1 MYKFF
6 LILALLILFIPDS
19 QQAAAQSTSNK
30 SQPRTNIENPQTRIS
45 SVSIV
50 RHASNERSAEAEK
63 LLAEGIRLTEAREF
77 SDAVATLKHALRL
90 DPEYADA
97 YAALG
102 RAYFKMRQWQ
112 ESVVNLRRAA
122 ELRARQRDSQNAQR
136 TVMVQVSKGFSAQVA
151 AATGSPIRREAK
163 PSHAPVKKP
172 VTTRPTQLRVEH
184 TAAKTSL
191 VAPDI
196 KPLPRTNVIP
206 VELKTAIHRSIVPPR
221 MEGTSIGPVGP
232 EIEPQ
237 PNINANLAESK
248 VPIPT
253 PQTQHREAAI
263 PVKSAETESAAKLP
277 EETRATA
284 VDLKPTG
291 AKSKATQPGNQEV
304 VSTPVNPTQESETND
319 AGAKTDHRGSETT
332 RTAASVPAQTTTE
345 GTSSKQ
351 TPEPAGVRVAM
362 SVTPAA
368 RPVETKSDAPLS
380 TGRSKEET
388 SLVDIY
394 RVGPSDVLDI
404 QITGAPETQSTL
416 FTVLPSGLIEHPM
429 LTEPLPVKGLSVEEI
444 GTKIENDLKKR
455 ALIENPRVVVA
466 VRDYSSHTILVTGLV
481 RQSGT
486 KFLRR
491 EAIPLYV
498 VVADAQPLPEAA
510 KITIVR
516 NEQKQVYEVDLAEV
530 ADLNLLVLP
539 GDVIT
544 LHPNVT
550 RYIYIGGEVKFP
562 GEKTFRRGLTLMQ
575 AVIAAGGLT
584 QKSKVAELA
593 RDDGKG
599 FLIATRVS
607 LNDIQSG
614 RTVDPLLKPG
624 DRITIL
630 R

>member
-6 LILALLILFIPDS
+6 LTLALLILFISDS
-19 QQAAAQSTSNK
+19 RQAAAQSTSIK
-30 SQPRTNIENPQTRIS
+30 GQPRTNIESRIS

-50 RHASNERSAEAEK
+50 RPASQERSAEAEK
-63 LLAEGIRLTEAREF
+63 LLAEGIRLTEVREF
-77 SDAVATLKHALRL
+77 SGAVATLKHALRL

-102 RAYFKMRQWQ
+102 RAYFKMRHWQ
-112 ESVVNLRRAA
+112 ESVFNLRRAA
-122 ELRARQRDSQNAQR
+122 ELRARQRGSQTAQR
-136 TVMVQVSKGFSAQVA
+136 NVMVQVSKGFSSRVA
-151 AATGSPIRREAK
+151 AATGSPIKREAK
-163 PSHAPVKKP
+163 SSHAPSKK
-172 VTTRPTQLRVEH
+172 TFATRPTQLRVEN
-184 TAAKTSL
+184 TAAKTSP

-196 KPLPRTNVIP
+196 KPLSRTNVIP
-206 VELKTAIHRSIVPPR
+206 VELKTAIHRSVVPPDV
-221 MEGTSIGPVGP
+221 EGTSISPVGP

-237 PNINANLAESK
+237 PNINANPAESK

-253 PQTQHREAAI
+253 TQTQHREAAT
-263 PVKSAETESAAKLP
+263 PATATETKSSAKLP
-277 EETRATA
+277 EETKATA
-284 VDLKPTG
+284 VDLKPLD
-291 AKSKATQPGNQEV
+291 AKLEATQPPNQEV
-304 VSTPVNPTQESETND
+304 VST
-319 AGAKTDHRGSETT
+319 SETT
-332 RTAASVPAQTTTE
+332 RTGPSVPAQTITE
-345 GTSSKQ
+345 GTLSKQ
-351 TPEPAGVRVAM
+351 TSEPAGVRVAM

-368 RPVETKSDAPLS
+368 KPVETRSDAPLS
-380 TGRSKEET
+380 DLRSKEEA
-388 SLVDIY
+388 SLADIY

-404 QITGAPETQSTL
+404 QIKGAQGTQSTL
-416 FTVLPSGLIEHPM
+416 FTVSPSGLLEHPM

-444 GTKIENDLKKR
+444 GPKIENDLKKR
-455 ALIENPRVVVA
+455 ALIENPKVVVA
-466 VRDYSSHTILVTGLV
+466 VRDYSSHTILVTGLI

-510 KITIVR
+510 RITILR
-516 NEQKQVYEVDLAEV
+516 NEQKQVYEIDLAEV

-599 FLIATRVS
+599 FLVATRVS
-607 LNDIQSG
+607 LNEIQSG